1 MNKMILAKG
10 SKIEGYRL
18 FWEQITFPA
27 SCGHE
32 IRLHKSKSTA
42 QTNADLKNNFE
53 QTLSAKT
60 RLHYWIEPVYLG
72 LEEI

>member
-1 MNKMILAKG
+1 MILEKS

-18 FWEQITFPA
+18 FWEQIHRPE

-32 IRLHKSKSTA
+32 IIIHKSKSVA
-42 QTNADLKNNFE
+42 QTSADLKNGYE
-53 QTLSAKT
+53 KT
-60 RLHYWIEPVYLG
+60 ISLKNRLHYRIEPVYAE